1 MTHSSV
7 THPSHIV
14 HGERPSLAS
23 EWRRQSAGLRVL
35 LILFAGAIIFS
46 LGGIL
51 LIKWFPAVM
60 SFFGPYFE
68 LLVKIPTWTYM
79 ATLPLI
85 VWLMYESRL
94 GKRRMASIAFWGVL
108 IGGVSELMGTTTGL
122 PFGEYTYTDW
132 LGPKLVGHVP
142 YFIPLSWFAMSL
154 VSFDLASR
162 VSNKAIGRIL
172 GGALIMTLWDV
183 SLDPAMSRAFPFWT
197 YGVDGFFYG
206 MPLSNWIGWMA
217 VSLIIAIGIELIVRG
232 EQIKSAIAPWFYAA
246 NCFFPFMLSLFYGL
260 HTAFFVGL
268 GVTTF
273 VVIVVQRL
281 GKIRPAE

>member
-1 MTHSSV
+1 MTQPSV
-7 THPSHIV
+7 TYHSDAV
-14 HGERPSLAS
+14 AGKRPSWRH
-23 EWRRQSAGLRVL
+23 EWGRQPFALRVL
-35 LILFAGAIIFS
+35 LILFAGAITFS

-51 LIKWFPAVM
+51 LINWFPSVM

-85 VWLMYESRL
+85 VWLMYKPRV
-94 GKRRMASIAFWGVL
+94 GRRRTAVIAAWGILV
-108 IGGVSELMGTTTGL
+108 GGASELVGTTTGL

-132 LGPKLVGHVP
+132 LGPKFMGHVP

-162 VSNKAIGRIL
+162 VSKRAMGRIL

-197 YGVDGFFYG
+197 YEVDGFFYG
-206 MPLSNWIGWMA
+206 MPLSNWIGWLV
-217 VSLIIAIGIELIVRG
+217 VSLIIAAGIELIVGGKR
-232 EQIKSAIAPWFYAA
+232 ISTAIAPWFYAA
-246 NCFFPFMLSLFYGL
+246 NCFFPFALSLLYGL

-268 GVTTF
+268 VVTALVLS
-273 VVIVVQRL
+273 VVLRFDEL
-281 GKIRPAE
+281 GPSE